1 MFPSCLAAVPMLDPP
16 AVGCQTAGKTGI
28 DGGKSV
34 ARILCAILSLR
45 EVISMS
51 TDGIVGGLTAATL
64 EAKWRSARQTDE
76 REDFDLRM
84 RRALSWLKR
93 AEQELQRDD
102 LDAAFIFHW
111 IAFNAAYGGDGR
123 SEKAA
128 FKNYFSIILRLGAG
142 NAILDMIEQQCP
154 DAIESFKNNE
164 YVFPEFWTE
173 NTHQARERSSWEH
186 LLIDSNRRI
195 DQGIKNANVQNVLDR
210 LFDRLYV
217 LRNQLLHGGAT
228 WQGSVNRRQVNNGA
242 AIMRLLVPY
251 FINIMLSHPD
261 AGWGEPYYSP
271 HRAWQHNSPK
281 I

>member
-1 MFPSCLAAVPMLDPP
+1 M
-16 AVGCQTAGKTGI
+16 
-28 DGGKSV
+28 
-34 ARILCAILSLR
+34 ILER
-45 EVISMS
+45 NP
-51 TDGIVGGLTAATL
+51 GGLSTAAL
-64 EAKWRSARQTDE
+64 KDKWTRRPYSE
-76 REDFDLRM
+76 EGNDFDLRM
-84 RRALSWLKR
+84 RRALSWLER

-102 LDAAFIFHW
+102 LDAAFIFYW

-128 FKNYFSIILRLGAG
+128 FRNYFSIILRLGAG
-142 NAILDMIEQQCP
+142 NAVLDMIKQQCP
-154 DAIESFKNNE
+154 DAIESFKDNE

-173 NTHQARERSSWEH
+173 DTHQAKERSSWEH
-186 LLIDSNRRI
+186 LLINSNRKI
-195 DQGIKNANVQNVLDR
+195 VQSIKNANVQDVLDG

-251 FINIMLSHPD
+251 FINIMLDHRT